1 MSLESGQLVFV
12 KDEVEGWLPATVGA
26 TNGQGEDMSLEL
38 VHEDGRTETVS
49 KVSEEWLQRGDPS
62 CLKGV
67 EDMVKMDILTVG
79 SVLHNLRT
87 RYANQDIY
95 TSVGSILAAINPYVL
110 IPSLYD
116 EKCMNLYANMATD
129 AGAPPHPY
137 ELMELAYRGLI
148 TDHRSQSVL
157 ISGESGAGKT
167 ETTKY
172 LLSYLSHRS
181 STMEK
186 ERREAVPGR
195 RNSIGGRFSV
205 EDSVVMSNP
214 VMEAFANAKT
224 TRNHNSSRFG
234 KYIQVTLHS
243 SGVVTGGR
251 VTTYLLEKTRV
262 ARQLAGERSYHVF
275 YQLCQGADDD
285 MQARLG
291 LKEAAE
297 FRSLTGGG
305 CVEIDSMDDA
315 ESFSETARCMESIGI
330 GSEAKEGVFRVVAA
344 VLHLL
349 NVEFDM
355 VDIPGQDVGSKVSE
369 RGEDSS
375 LSWASKLLGV
385 KPDQLEEALVA
396 RFINPG
402 GFGSADFVVV
412 PSSPLVAASARDA
425 VAKALY
431 SSLFDWL
438 VEKINLTL
446 TAAMNSKTAANTSNR
461 FIGLLDIFGF
471 EAFGTN
477 SLEQLLINYANE
489 RLQQQ
494 FNAFVFKLEEEE
506 FAKQGLSKVYVEHC
520 RVEFADND
528 DVLRLL
534 EGKPQGILSLLKEES
549 TLKTGTGLKLGNRY
563 RQAFKGNDRFALPR
577 ARGGSRAGT
586 EATFG
591 IVHFAGEVIYDATE
605 FVEKN
610 KDEVPTALHDLVLSS
625 NDR

>member
-1 MSLESGQLVFV
+1 MPQ
-12 KDEVEGWLPATVGA
+12 
-26 TNGQGEDMSLEL
+26 
-38 VHEDGRTETVS
+38 
-49 KVSEEWLQRGDPS
+49 
-62 CLKGV
+62 
-67 EDMVKMDILTVG
+67 
-79 SVLHNLRT
+79 
-87 RYANQDIY
+87 
-95 TSVGSILAAINPYVL
+95 
-110 IPSLYD
+110 
-116 EKCMNLYANMATD
+116 
-129 AGAPPHPY
+129 
-137 ELMELAYRGLI
+137 
-148 TDHRSQSVL
+148 
-157 ISGESGAGKT
+157 
-167 ETTKY
+167 
-172 LLSYLSHRS
+172 
-181 STMEK
+181 
-186 ERREAVPGR
+186 
-195 RNSIGGRFSV
+195 
-205 EDSVVMSNP
+205 
-214 VMEAFANAKT
+214 
-224 TRNHNSSRFG
+224 
-234 KYIQVTLHS
+234 
-243 SGVVTGGR
+243 
-251 VTTYLLEKTRV
+251 
-262 ARQLAGERSYHVF
+262 
-275 YQLCQGADDD
+275 
-285 MQARLG
+285 
-291 LKEAAE
+291 
-297 FRSLTGGG
+297 
-305 CVEIDSMDDA
+305 
-315 ESFSETARCMESIGI
+315 
-330 GSEAKEGVFRVVAA
+330 VVAA

-349 NVEFDM
+349 NVEFDT

-369 RGEDSS
+369 KGEDSS

-412 PSSPLVAASARDA
+412 PSSPLVAESARDA

-446 TAAMNSKTAANTSNR
+446 TAAMNSKTAANANNR

-549 TLKTGTGLKLGNRY
+549 TLKTGTGLKLGKRY